1 MDCSMPGFPVLL
13 YWSLL
18 KFMSIELVMLSNH
31 LILSHSV
38 LLLPSVFPS
47 IRVFLHQVA
56 KVLELQLQH
65 QSLQWI
71 FRVDF
76 FWDWF
81 DLLVSQGTLKSLLQ
95 HHSVKASILALSF
108 LCGPTLTSV
117 HDYWKNYSFDCMDF
131 CQQSDIFAFN
141 TLFRFVI
148 AFLLR
153 SQRLLV
159 F

>member
-1 MDCSMPGFPVLL
+1 MDCSIPVLL
-13 YWSLL
+13 FWSLL

-31 LILSHSV
+31 LILSHSI
-38 LLLPSVFPS
+38 LLLPSVFTS
-47 IRVFLHQVA
+47 IRVFLHQVT
-56 KVLELQLQH
+56 KVLELQLHH

-76 FWDWF
+76 LWGWMVWSPCIPRD
-81 DLLVSQGTLKSLLQ
+81 SQKSSPAPQ
-95 HHSVKASILALSF
+95 CKSINTLALSF

-117 HDYWKNYSFDCMDF
+117 RDYWKNYSFDCMVF

-148 AFLLR
+148 TFLLR
-153 SQRLLV
+153 SQRILV

>member
-1 MDCSMPGFPVLL
+1 LNWWCYLTISFFPTLFSFCL
-13 YWSLL
+13 QSFPASGSFCIRWPKYWS
-18 KFMSIELVMLSNH
+18 FSFSISHYNEYSELISFG
-31 LILSHSV
+31 I
-38 LLLPSVFPS
+38 
-47 IRVFLHQVA
+47 
-56 KVLELQLQH
+56 
-65 QSLQWI
+65 
-71 FRVDF
+71 
-76 FWDWF
+76 DWF

-153 SQRLLV
+153 SQRLLAAATV
-159 F
+159 CFWSPRK